1 MRTTYIKDLTLKRQL
16 PYDPNFHG
24 LVDSKLDL
32 GFKVENVDSDS
43 AVFEITV
50 KAEFRT
56 KDTQTEMGKINAVA
70 ETKITGFKFP
80 LTTHGNLATESMPE
94 NLKRVIEGA
103 VFEDIMLH
111 LSTIARFAHLPSLL
125 PIPVMFPRGEP
136 TAVKRKAIKSDVPKD
151 TSEKS

>member
-1 MRTTYIKDLTLKRQL
+1 MTLKREI

-32 GFKVENVDSDS
+32 GFKVESVDTDS
-43 AVFEITV
+43 AVFEIAV
-50 KAEFRT
+50 KADFKT
-56 KDTQTEMGKINAVA
+56 KDTQTEMGKITAVA
-70 ETKITGFKFP
+70 ETKITGFRFP
-80 LTTHGNLATESMPE
+80 LTSDGNLATESMSE

-125 PIPVMFPRGEP
+125 PIPVMFPRKDSTG
-136 TAVKRKAIKSDVPKD
+136 VKKKVNKSTVPKGL
-151 TSEKS
+151 SEKQ